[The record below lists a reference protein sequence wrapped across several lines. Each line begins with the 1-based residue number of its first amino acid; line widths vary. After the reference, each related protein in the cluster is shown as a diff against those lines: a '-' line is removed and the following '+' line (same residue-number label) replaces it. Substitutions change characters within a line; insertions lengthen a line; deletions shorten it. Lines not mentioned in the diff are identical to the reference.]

1 LSRAGTGARS
11 STTPRS
17 LAHESSTRK
26 PEVGGEAEV
35 GERLRHLRQAQLR
48 VGGEAHLQAEERG
61 DDPKADDH
69 SFGAGHVQVGREGQ
83 PGLSTP
89 NCFAYSAF
97 NRCSRRTSWPRGR
110 RCVQWADRR
119 EAAPAH
125 RGDVPARS
133 AHRYESTVDVVPKRE
148 PERLYSRQGIFC
160 EPCLATPSG
169 LPVRKPTSRAGR
181 AKPWQDAGGRC
192 ARAAEMDQGDES
204 RLEARDDKKL
214 STLGRYAVPKCGFLT
229 TSLPPFQASR
239 ALWRVVW
246 PSVRSVDAGPRR
258 PRCWEAALCGLAS
271 STNRPLAG
279 TLGAFWVLKLG
290 AMQGISGPWERR
302 SGP

>member
-1 LSRAGTGARS
+1 MFRS
-11 STTPRS
+11 
-17 LAHESSTRK
+17 
-26 PEVGGEAEV
+26 
-35 GERLRHLRQAQLR
+35 GERANRGSQPRTALRTRRSIA
-48 VGGEAHLQAEERG
+48 AAAELHG
-61 DDPKADDH
+61 LGADDA
-69 SFGAGHVQVGREGQ
+69 SN
-83 PGLSTP
+83 GLTGEKP
-89 NCFAYSAF
+89 IK
-97 NRCSRRTSWPRGR
+97 
-110 RCVQWADRR
+110 DI
-119 EAAPAH
+119 EA
-125 RGDVPARS
+125 DVPARS